1 MAEMT
6 WDTQTLRIAT
16 ARIGFDRH
24 GRSEDHEAL
33 DITVKSARDEGRLMA
48 PDWRMVLDFKEGRI
62 DWPTYV
68 VRYRDL
74 MRKNYARYA
83 QVFHDLIRGAVAED
97 KCLVLTCY
105 CNTGPNC
112 RECHRFLMADI
123 LEKIAHSEGY
133 EVRQEGELERRAT
146 TVISPQPTLP
156 GFGVE

>member
-6 WDTQTLRIAT
+6 WETQTLRIAT

-24 GRSEDHEAL
+24 GRSEHHAVL
-33 DITVKSARDEGRLMA
+33 DITVKSAEDEGRLMA

-68 VRYRDL
+68 ERYQEL
-74 MRKNYARYA
+74 MRKNYGRHG
-83 QVFHDLIRGAVAED
+83 QVFHDLIRDVIAD
-97 KCLVLTCY
+97 RKCLVLTCY
-105 CNTGPNC
+105 CNTGPDC

-133 EVRQEGELERRAT
+133 EVIQEGELERSARP
-146 TVISPQPTLP
+146 VVSPLLQSNAAVL
-156 GFGVE
+156 F